1 MRMNYMK
8 GVLDWSAAHPDK
20 TVLFDTETEKEMSYS
35 ELDELTS
42 RIYGYLADRG
52 IAREDFV
59 MIDLPRG
66 INVAV
71 AAIGV
76 WRAGAAYVIVEEG
89 TPDARKE
96 YIYQDCECRLLI
108 DQETYAQML
117 DAPGKEGFEKT
128 DPHDAAYVIYTSGT
142 TGNPKGVVH
151 EYGTLEENTAHF
163 RYEGKNLMGEDDR
176 FLLVTPFPLS
186 RGDGDQSDAIF
197 RSHPDHCPVFSG
209 QGSGK
214 APCVHVQIPD
224 YRDIFHTVLPEA

>member
-1 MRMNYMK
+1 MNYMK
-8 GVLDWSAAHPDK
+8 GVLDWAATHPDK
-20 TVLFDTETEKEMSYS
+20 AVLFDTETEKDMSYS
-35 ELDELTS
+35 ELDEMTS
-42 RIYGYLADRG
+42 RIYGYLAGRG

-89 TPDARKE
+89 TPGERKE
-96 YIYQDCECRLLI
+96 YIYQDCGCRLLI

-117 DAPGKEGFEKT
+117 DAPGKEGFEET

-163 RYEGKNLMGEDDR
+163 RYEGKNLMGEDD
-176 FLLVTPFPLS
+176 
-186 RGDGDQSDAIF
+186 QSDALF
-197 RSHPDHCPVFSG
+197 RSNPDHSPVFSR
-209 QGSGK
+209 QGSVK

-224 YRDIFHTVLPEA
+224 YRDIFHTILPEA

>member
-108 DQETYAQML
+108 DHRESQ
-117 DAPGKEGFEKT
+117 
-128 DPHDAAYVIYTSGT
+128 
-142 TGNPKGVVH
+142 
-151 EYGTLEENTAHF
+151 
-163 RYEGKNLMGEDDR
+163 R
-176 FLLVTPFPLS
+176 
-186 RGDGDQSDAIF
+186 RG
-197 RSHPDHCPVFSG
+197 P
-209 QGSGK
+209 
-214 APCVHVQIPD
+214 
-224 YRDIFHTVLPEA
+224 

>member
-1 MRMNYMK
+1 MNYMK
-8 GVLDWSAAHPDK
+8 GILDWSAAHPDK

-76 WRAGAAYVIVEEG
+76 WRAGAAYVLVEEG

-96 YIYQDCECRLLI
+96 
-108 DQETYAQML
+108 
-117 DAPGKEGFEKT
+117 
-128 DPHDAAYVIYTSGT
+128 
-142 TGNPKGVVH
+142 
-151 EYGTLEENTAHF
+151 
-163 RYEGKNLMGEDDR
+163 
-176 FLLVTPFPLS
+176 
-186 RGDGDQSDAIF
+186 
-197 RSHPDHCPVFSG
+197 
-209 QGSGK
+209 
-214 APCVHVQIPD
+214 
-224 YRDIFHTVLPEA
+224 